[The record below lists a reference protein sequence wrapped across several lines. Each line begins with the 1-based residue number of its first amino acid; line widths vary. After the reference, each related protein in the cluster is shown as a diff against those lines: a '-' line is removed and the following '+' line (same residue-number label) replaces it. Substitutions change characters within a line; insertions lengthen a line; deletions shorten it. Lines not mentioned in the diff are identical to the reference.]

1 MPNRIATAATNKEI
15 GGKTRRKEA
24 GEKRK
29 RGKKKEGLW
38 IFLGRPSWRGS
49 SSGTIIM
56 VFLVYFRSSYSLYL
70 ILGDSYYVGWIV
82 LF

>member
-1 MPNRIATAATNKEI
+1 MPNKIAPAATNMEI
-15 GGKTRRKEA
+15 GGKIRRKEA
-24 GEKRK
+24 GGKRK
-29 RGKKKEGLW
+29 KGKKKGGLW
-38 IFLGRPSWRGS
+38 IFLDEPSWRGS

>member
-1 MPNRIATAATNKEI
+1 MPNRIATAATNREI

-24 GEKRK
+24 GGKRK
-29 RGKKKEGLW
+29 RGKKKGGLW
-38 IFLGRPSWRGS
+38 IFLGGPSWKGS

-56 VFLVYFRSSYSLYL
+56 VFPVYFRSSYSLYL
-70 ILGDSYYVGWIV
+70 ILGDSYSVGWIV

>member
-1 MPNRIATAATNKEI
+1 MEGRE
-15 GGKTRRKEA
+15 RK
-24 GEKRK
+24 GEEKKR
-29 RGKKKEGLW
+29 GLW
-38 IFLGRPSWRGS
+38 IFLGGPSWRGS

-56 VFLVYFRSSYSLYL
+56 VFPVYFRSSYSLYL